1 MLQKRIIPVLQMSQS
16 RLVKTVNFKKPAYI
30 GDPCNTARIFNEL
43 EVDELIILDIN
54 VSKNR
59 ETIDM
64 KTLADLA
71 SECFMPLAYG
81 GGIRHLDD
89 AKKIFDLGYEKII
102 LNSALADNP
111 NLIES
116 IASYYGSQ
124 AVVVSIDVAKPLF
137 GKAYVAFESGT
148 RKSAE
153 SPIVWAKTCAEQG
166 AGEIMVTAIA
176 SEGTWEGYPIDLI
189 ADIANAVDVPVIAH
203 GGAGTVRDIES
214 LFEATSVRAAAAG
227 NLFIYQKK
235 GMGVLVNMPDV
246 SKIHLG

>member
-1 MLQKRIIPVLQMSQS
+1 MLEKRIIPVLQMSDS
-16 RLVKTVNFKKPAYI
+16 RLVKTVNFKNPAYI

-54 VSKNR
+54 VSKNL
-59 ETIDM
+59 EAIDM
-64 KTLADLA
+64 KTLSDLA

-89 AKKIFDLGYEKII
+89 AKQIFDLGYEKII

-111 NLIES
+111 HLIDS
-116 IASYYGSQ
+116 IASHYGSQ
-124 AVVVSIDVAKPLF
+124 AVVVSIDVAKTLF
-137 GKAYVAFESGT
+137 GKAHVAFQSGT
-148 RKSAE
+148 KKTAF
-153 SPIVWAKTCAEQG
+153 SPLSWAKACADRG

-176 SEGTWEGYPIDLI
+176 SEGTWAGYPLDLI
-189 ADIANAVDVPVIAH
+189 ANIADAVDVPVIAH
-203 GGAGTVRDIES
+203 GGAGTVRDIEL
-214 LFEATSVRAAAAG
+214 LFEATSARAAAAG

-246 SKIHLG
+246 SGIDLG